1 MTGKIRSSATLR
13 SGRSRLGLGGLF
25 FAGTLSLLA
34 GCVTPLKPYLFTAPP
49 MARDP
54 IEALAAA
61 FGQHQI
67 LAIIV
72 DPQAGLVQSRWNDT
86 GVAERPL
93 DGQKTTI
100 VRRYSATLTRGRND
114 NEVALSLD
122 EQRCVVGQFTL
133 AELEVRGRC
142 EPLVEV
148 PPQHRD
154 EWQLLGR
161 RLQQAMSIP

>member
-1 MTGKIRSSATLR
+1 MTGNFRSLVSAAYGPAR
-13 SGRSRLGLGGLF
+13 RGLGALLL
-25 FAGTLSLLA
+25 AGVLSAGA
-34 GCVTPLKPYLFTAPP
+34 GCVTPLKPYLFATPP

-61 FGQHQI
+61 FTQNQI

-86 GVAERPL
+86 GVAARPL
-93 DGQKTTI
+93 DGQKATI
-100 VRRYSATLTRGRND
+100 VRRYSATLTRGRSE

-142 EPLVEV
+142 EPLIEISAEHKDEL
-148 PPQHRD
+148 HR
-154 EWQLLGR
+154 LGR
-161 RLQQAMSIP
+161 RMQQAMSIP

>member
-1 MTGKIRSSATLR
+1 MTGNFRSLVSAAYGPAR
-13 SGRSRLGLGGLF
+13 RGLGALLL
-25 FAGTLSLLA
+25 AGVLSAGA
-34 GCVTPLKPYLFTAPP
+34 GCVTPLKPYLFATPP

-61 FGQHQI
+61 FTQNQI

-72 DPQAGLVQSRWNDT
+72 DPQAGLVRS
-86 GVAERPL
+86 E
-93 DGQKTTI
+93 
-100 VRRYSATLTRGRND
+100 

-142 EPLVEV
+142 EPLIEISAEHKDEL
-148 PPQHRD
+148 HR
-154 EWQLLGR
+154 LGR
-161 RLQQAMSIP
+161 RMQQAMSIP

>member
-1 MTGKIRSSATLR
+1 MTGKIRSFATLVLSWTR
-13 SGRSRLGLGGLF
+13 RHSAPLIFLSG
-25 FAGTLSLLA
+25 LSLAA
-34 GCVTPLKPYLFTAPP
+34 GCVTPLKPYLFATPP

-61 FGQHQI
+61 FGQNQI

-100 VRRYSATLTRGRND
+100 VRRYSATLTRGRNE

-142 EPLVEV
+142 EPLVTIPE
-148 PPQHRD
+148 QHKT
-154 EWQLLGR
+154 ELHLLGR
-161 RLQQAMSIP
+161 RMQQAMSIP

>member
-1 MTGKIRSSATLR
+1 MTGKIRSVATRGL
-13 SGRSRLGLGGLF
+13 SRAVLGFGTLLVAGG
-25 FAGTLSLLA
+25 LSLLS
-34 GCVTPLKPYLFTAPP
+34 GCATPLKPYLFITPP

-86 GVAERPL
+86 GVPERPI

-100 VRRYSATLTRGRND
+100 VRRYSATLTRGRNE

-122 EQRCVVGQFTL
+122 EQRCIVGQFTL

-142 EPLVEV
+142 EPLIEV
-148 PPQHRD
+148 PAQHRD